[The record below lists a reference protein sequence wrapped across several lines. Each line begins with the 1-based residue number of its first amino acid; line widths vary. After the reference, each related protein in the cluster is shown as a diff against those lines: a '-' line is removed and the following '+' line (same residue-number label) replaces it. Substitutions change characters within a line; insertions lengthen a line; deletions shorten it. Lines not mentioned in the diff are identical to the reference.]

1 MKKKMH
7 LVNQIKNVVINDE
20 WESYVINFTVF
31 QPFEDNLFDMR
42 IEGNRPE
49 LDLKVLKKME
59 NPTDWMGFKYGQKVK
74 PYEI

>member
-20 WESYVINFTVF
+20 WESYYVNFTVY
-31 QPFEDNLFDMR
+31 QPFDDNLFDMR

-59 NPTDWMGFKYGQKVK
+59 TATDWMVNKYGQKVR